1 MKRVESRQSHYMKSG
16 MVHSQLQVLE
26 EPQEEWDTLTV
37 DVEESPEAVQR
48 RVSQLVAG
56 KLAEYQ

>member
-1 MKRVESRQSHYMKSG
+1 MKSG